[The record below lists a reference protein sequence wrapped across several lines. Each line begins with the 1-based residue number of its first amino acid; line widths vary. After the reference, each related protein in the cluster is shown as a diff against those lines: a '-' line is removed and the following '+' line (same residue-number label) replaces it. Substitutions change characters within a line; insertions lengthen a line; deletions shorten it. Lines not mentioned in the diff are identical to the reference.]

1 MTHTIKVNYTN
12 GDEVVT
18 KVNGTADE
26 VSKHYC
32 QNNIMAWKSN
42 EPQAKRIEF
51 LESEYLKEYSS
62 YIYLFIDFEDNGLL
76 Q

>member
-1 MTHTIKVNYTN
+1 MTHIIKVNYTN
-12 GDEVVT
+12 GDEKLT
-18 KVNGTADE
+18 NINGTADE
-26 VSKHYC
+26 ISKHYS
-32 QNNIMAWKSN
+32 QINIMAWKSG

-62 YIYLFIDFEDNGLL
+62 YIYLFIDFEGNGLL